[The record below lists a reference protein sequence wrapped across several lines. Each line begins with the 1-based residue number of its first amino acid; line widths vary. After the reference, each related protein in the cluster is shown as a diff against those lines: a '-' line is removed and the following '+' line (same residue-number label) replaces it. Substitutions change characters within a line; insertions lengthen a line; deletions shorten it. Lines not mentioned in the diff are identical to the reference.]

1 MDEITNRWNQD
12 HAVGL
17 YGGKAVVYDGKKIT
31 RLSEFKKLCNRYVMV
46 GKEDEKKKRIKEVD
60 IWLDSHDR
68 NEFDR
73 IVFNPALPP
82 GYGNHTV
89 NTYRGFA
96 VKPHSGKTDP
106 FLLHLKQNV
115 CHDNDDW
122 YEYLIQWMAHIV
134 RYPENKTGVAIV
146 LSGEEGV
153 GKSIIAEYF
162 GRIFGPYYKRIDSGS
177 RITGHFNS
185 QFEECLLC
193 NADEAVCV
201 YERKSLGALKS
212 LVADK
217 EFTYERKGYDPMIG
231 LNYTNFFI
239 ISNDNRIVAPSVS
252 DRRYF
257 VLEVK
262 PTWKGK
268 NNIWNKVINMMNST
282 GPGALLDYL
291 LKVKLTRNLRKFPK
305 TTWHKEQEIM
315 AEDIVK
321 GTWRQYIDEHEDDE
335 NQDNPRRWPKDLY
348 KDTIYAYHQAYCK
361 EIGQSRPRARNIFF
375 RELLKVI
382 PSCHESRKL
391 QGKRCYE
398 LPPRSKCKDYLDNRR
413 NQ

>member
-1 MDEITNRWNQD
+1 MVEITDKWNLN

-17 YGGKAVVYDGKKIT
+17 YGGKAVIYDSKKIT

-46 GKEDEKKKRIKEVD
+46 GKEDEKKKEMKEVD
-60 IWLDSHDR
+60 IWLRSHDR
-68 NEFDR
+68 NEFDQ
-73 IVFNPALPP
+73 IVFDPGLQP
-82 GYGNHTV
+82 GYNNRVV

-96 VKPHSGKTDP
+96 VKPTEGRLDP

-115 CHDNDDW
+115 CHENDDW

-134 RYPENKTGVAIV
+134 HYPEDKTGVAIV
-146 LSGEEGV
+146 LQGSEGV

-201 YERKSLGALKS
+201 YERKSLGVLKS
-212 LVADK
+212 LIADK
-217 EFTYERKGYDPMIG
+217 EFTYERKGYDPVIG

-239 ISNDNRIVAPSVS
+239 ISNDERIVAPSSS

-257 VLEVK
+257 VLEVE
-262 PTWKGK
+262 PAWKGK
-268 NNIWNKVINMMNST
+268 CDIWDKVVNMMNGN
-282 GPGALLDYL
+282 GPAALLHYL
-291 LKVKLTRNLRKFPK
+291 QQVKLTRDLRKIPK

-321 GTWRQYIDEHEDDE
+321 GTWRQYIDEHEMDS
-335 NQDNPRRWPKDLY
+335 NSDNPRRWPKDLY
-348 KDTIYAYHQAYCK
+348 KNTIYAYHQVYCQ
-361 EIGQSRPRARNIFF
+361 EIGQSRPRARSTFF
-375 RELLKVI
+375 RGFVKLL
-382 PSCHESRKL
+382 PPCHESRKL

-398 LPPRSKCKDYLDNRR
+398 LPSRSKCKDFLDNRQ